1 MTLEEFRAI
10 DFRKGITVKYLGELF
25 SVVAVNFEEMLFAL
39 DTGDSVDPI
48 WVRYENAE
56 LVK

>member
-1 MTLEEFRAI
+1 MTLKEYRSI
-10 DFRKGITVKYLGELF
+10 DFRKGVTVKYLGELF

-39 DTGDSVDPI
+39 ETNDSADPF